1 MSKNLLIF
9 TDIGDDIDDSLA
21 ITHLIKHTAHNICGI
36 VLTHGDIEHRYQEI
50 TTLLSHLG
58 TTIPLIKGS
67 SLPLAQNEDD
77 TTSQHLLQHIPANMP
92 ITVLC
97 LCAATDLAKTLI
109 HMPTV
114 KKQIEHIWYQ
124 WTITTEN
131 NQHVA
136 DLSSYNFRTDPKA
149 IAYCLDSNIPFSFIT
164 KQQAYAQPRREKEFL
179 NFTDSPAI
187 NNYLLTKAHE
197 RQLRFQQLNPTK
209 RAEIYGHDATILSF
223 PYDLLVAKRV

>member
-124 WTITTEN
+124 
-131 NQHVA
+131 
-136 DLSSYNFRTDPKA
+136 
-149 IAYCLDSNIPFSFIT
+149 
-164 KQQAYAQPRREKEFL
+164 
-179 NFTDSPAI
+179 
-187 NNYLLTKAHE
+187 
-197 RQLRFQQLNPTK
+197 
-209 RAEIYGHDATILSF
+209 
-223 PYDLLVAKRV
+223 